1 MSGVNVRQ
9 FIVRSNLMPSNMM
22 QSNMMQSNKIRL
34 ICFSGIDGAGKS
46 TQIEA
51 LQAHLR
57 ALGFR
62 SALYTFWDNVV
73 VLPHLREHLSFK
85 AFKGDKGVGSPD
97 QPIVRRDKNVT
108 SWYILAVR
116 FFLYLLDA
124 YSLRVAVSGG
134 SAADVDFIIFDRYIY
149 DELANLP
156 LHRRLVRFYVSLILH
171 LTPRPDVAYVVDAD
185 PEAAHARKPEYPLEF
200 VRANRDAYITLSRL
214 AGSLTV
220 LAPRS
225 VEETANLVKASVA
238 KHCLQTDFGPV
249 DFSLQC
255 SAAPQQAKNST
266 A

>member
-1 MSGVNVRQ
+1 
-9 FIVRSNLMPSNMM
+9 MPSNVPQSNMM
-22 QSNMMQSNKIRL
+22 RSNMMQSNKVKL
-34 ICFSGIDGAGKS
+34 ISFSGIDGAGKS

-51 LQAHLR
+51 LQSHLR
-57 ALGFR
+57 DLGFR

-73 VLPHLREHLSFK
+73 VLPQLREHLSFK

-116 FFLYLLDA
+116 LFLYLLDA

-156 LHRRLVRFYVSLILH
+156 LHRRLVRLYVSLILH
-171 LTPRPDVAYVVDAD
+171 LIPRPDVAYIVDAD

-200 VRANRDAYITLSRL
+200 VRANRDAYLNLSSL
-214 AGSLTV
+214 AGTMTV
-220 LAPRS
+220 LAPLS
-225 VEETANLVKASVA
+225 IEETANEIEASVA
-238 KHCLQTDFGPV
+238 KHYLRADFGPV

-255 SAAPQQAKNST
+255 PGSPQPAKGST
-266 A
+266 P